1 MIWDSLSI
9 NKPLVLCCVVIA
21 VCRPPLQLLTLG
33 QGKPGGPRLETKGDL
48 PAGRIRIHRDLE
60 THLCIHIVG
69 DGRANGGSC
78 AARVNNANAHRCEWE
93 KHRRACVRIQTY
105 VGCSSSVVSDR
116 PTLGTRPI
124 VRKRMQFIV
133 LPQPH
138 RPTKSRL
145 VGFSLPSLLGPAPVP
160 WKPAI
165 DADALSIRVVV
176 RDGGWR
182 KGDLVSSGLMRPP
195 QPLHGGLCHVP
206 DAKPICFVV
215 SSA

>member
-1 MIWDSLSI
+1 MIWNSLSV
-9 NKPLVLCCVVIA
+9 NKPLVLCCD
-21 VCRPPLQLLTLG
+21 CC
-33 QGKPGGPRLETKGDL
+33 L
-48 PAGRIRIHRDLE
+48 PAPLATTHVGPGEARRPRAGNKGRSSGRIRIHRDLE

-69 DGRANGGSC
+69 DGRAHGGSC

-145 VGFSLPSLLGPAPVP
+145 VGFSLPSPLGPAPAP

-195 QPLHGGLCHVP
+195 QPFHGGLCHVP